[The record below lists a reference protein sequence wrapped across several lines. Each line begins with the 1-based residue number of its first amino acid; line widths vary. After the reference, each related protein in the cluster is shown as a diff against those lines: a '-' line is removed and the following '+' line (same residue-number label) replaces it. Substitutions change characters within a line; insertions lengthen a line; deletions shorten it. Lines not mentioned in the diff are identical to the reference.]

1 MRLRII
7 CFLFFIYSFLSSAFA
22 GDEKTV
28 QRKICFDNGWSF
40 RLGELPNPKLQEKE
54 DTTWK
59 IIDLPH
65 DWSIISPFLEQN
77 RDGIATGHKPGGVG
91 WYRKRFVLSGN
102 EISKILTLYFEGVYM
117 ESEVWLNGKKVVF
130 HPYGYISFRCDI
142 TDYCFSVGKENLLEV
157 KVLNQGKNSRWYS
170 GSGIYRH
177 VWLISTEKIHFDTWN
192 VAIKTDEI
200 TDNKSIINLKAN
212 IFNKTTK
219 VNRANITI
227 QILNKFGK
235 QIAAKHVEVKL
246 PANQKA
252 TFTRNISL
260 INPKLWSIETPDLY
274 LAKFSVAVD
283 GELKDSITIPFGIRT
298 ISFSAAN
305 GFELNGQ
312 MIKLKGGCIHHDNGL
327 LGAAAIDRA
336 EVRKVEMLK
345 ANGFNAVRCAHN
357 PPSETFLNACD
368 SLGLLVIDE
377 AFDQWQKPKNPED
390 YHRYFD
396 EWGIEDITSMI
407 LRDRNHP
414 CIIMWSIGNEIQER
428 ADSIGVL
435 IAERLKNTIRKL
447 DQTRPVTAAI
457 NDFWDNPDMKWKDS
471 EPAFRN
477 LDVGGYNYMWW
488 EYDNDHKL
496 YPKRIIFGSE
506 STAMERA
513 INWDFVEQNPYII
526 GDFIWTAIDY
536 LGESGIGNTNYYDK
550 NDINFPQFLD
560 AQWFN
565 AWCGDI
571 DICGNRKPQSFF
583 RDVIWGKS
591 KIEMLVHAPVPDE
604 KTEKISY
611 WGWPDELASW
621 NWNGHENELMDI
633 RVFTRCPIV
642 RLYLNNGLLEE
653 KSITNDQKNRYIV
666 SFKVP
671 YRNGILK
678 AAGVN
683 NGVETDSILLKTS
696 GKASKIRLKTD
707 RCIIRASRNDLAYI
721 SIEIIDNKENI
732 VPDEDVTLNL
742 NLVGEGDIIAGNAC
756 PTDMESF
763 RSLTPRTYRGKAL
776 AIIRPTG
783 KPGKIILQVNN
794 QNLGTASIS
803 INSK

>member
-1 MRLRII
+1 
-7 CFLFFIYSFLSSAFA
+7 
-22 GDEKTV
+22 
-28 QRKICFDNGWSF
+28 
-40 RLGELPNPKLQEKE
+40 
-54 DTTWK
+54 
-59 IIDLPH
+59 
-65 DWSIISPFLEQN
+65 
-77 RDGIATGHKPGGVG
+77 
-91 WYRKRFVLSGN
+91 
-102 EISKILTLYFEGVYM
+102 
-117 ESEVWLNGKKVVF
+117 
-130 HPYGYISFRCDI
+130 
-142 TDYCFSVGKENLLEV
+142 
-157 KVLNQGKNSRWYS
+157 
-170 GSGIYRH
+170 
-177 VWLISTEKIHFDTWN
+177 
-192 VAIKTDEI
+192 
-200 TDNKSIINLKAN
+200 
-212 IFNKTTK
+212 
-219 VNRANITI
+219 
-227 QILNKFGK
+227 
-235 QIAAKHVEVKL
+235 
-246 PANQKA
+246 
-252 TFTRNISL
+252 
-260 INPKLWSIETPDLY
+260 
-274 LAKFSVAVD
+274 
-283 GELKDSITIPFGIRT
+283 
-298 ISFSAAN
+298 
-305 GFELNGQ
+305 
-312 MIKLKGGCIHHDNGL
+312 
-327 LGAAAIDRA
+327 
-336 EVRKVEMLK
+336 
-345 ANGFNAVRCAHN
+345 
-357 PPSETFLNACD
+357 
-368 SLGLLVIDE
+368 
-377 AFDQWQKPKNPED
+377 
-390 YHRYFD
+390 
-396 EWGIEDITSMI
+396 
-407 LRDRNHP
+407 
-414 CIIMWSIGNEIQER
+414 
-428 ADSIGVL
+428 
-435 IAERLKNTIRKL
+435 
-447 DQTRPVTAAI
+447 
-457 NDFWDNPDMKWKDS
+457 
-471 EPAFRN
+471 
-477 LDVGGYNYMWW
+477 MWW

-794 QNLGTASIS
+794 QNLGTATIS